1 MSRDEGVIERP
12 HLLICMGMAGSGKAA
27 LARAI
32 AARFELIMLDANDF
46 QPASNRLKLAGGMSL
61 SDADR
66 KPWMDAV
73 CRRLDHLAIA
83 RRSCVLA
90 HSALRRQD
98 RDRLRSQR
106 FGVSFINL
114 LASRTVLKERLTGRK
129 AHCLPLKLL
138 NSQLD
143 DLQSPLVEADVFPMD
158 ATLSPEALAE
168 RVVPLLDQ
176 SPAAINA

>member
-1 MSRDEGVIERP
+1 MSERP
-12 HLLICMGMAGSGKAA
+12 HLVICMGMAGSGKAA

-32 AARFELIMLDANDF
+32 AERFELIMLDANDF

-61 SDADR
+61 TEADR
-66 KPWMDAV
+66 KPWLDAV

-90 HSALRRQD
+90 HSALHRED

-106 FGVSFINL
+106 FRVSFVNL
-114 LASRTVLKERLTGRK
+114 LASRAVLNDRLTGRK
-129 AHCLPLKLL
+129 AHYFPRKLL
-138 NSQLD
+138 NTQFD
-143 DLQSPLVEADVFPMD
+143 ALQSPLVEADVFPMD

-168 RVVPLLDQ
+168 RVTPLFEH
-176 SPAAINA
+176 SVAAINA